1 MPVHDRQDQV
11 PAVEQRRQ
19 RALFHQVVDILHRQQ
34 RLDQGQQ
41 GKRHEAQ
48 KRAAQQAER
57 AARLGDL
64 SGAAE
69 QLRTLEQDWQRR
81 ARMLELVAA
90 HDALSDIRGCISD
103 ARVCLENNNAPE
115 FRRASAVLAAA
126 LERLRTTEAVRL
138 MNLF

>member
-1 MPVHDRQDQV
+1 MRRTLILALVALITSAILCATATTMVSHAVAHADDLRQS
-11 PAVEQRRQ
+11 
-19 RALFHQVVDILHRQQ
+19 
-34 RLDQGQQ
+34 
-41 GKRHEAQ
+41 
-48 KRAAQQAER
+48 AER

-64 SGAAE
+64 SSAAE

>member
-1 MPVHDRQDQV
+1 MRRTLILALVALITSVALCATATTMVSRAVTHADALRQS
-11 PAVEQRRQ
+11 
-19 RALFHQVVDILHRQQ
+19 
-34 RLDQGQQ
+34 
-41 GKRHEAQ
+41 
-48 KRAAQQAER
+48 AER

-126 LERLRTTEAVRL
+126 LERLRTAEAVRL